1 MTFVEAPP
9 APPTGTS
16 NGRSSASAA
25 TRRRTRPSNSKA
37 IVRRAVLFAISIG
50 LGLAVWQA
58 LASYYG
64 PALVASPAQTWTAA
78 VDLTRDGTLGN
89 SVWASS
95 RRILIGWCLGIA
107 VGVPLGLIMGRVKL
121 VRELLDPYIEFFR
134 FIPPIAFVTLA
145 IIWLGI
151 GESSKIVLIFYT
163 SVFIMAINTIAGAM
177 SVDENRLRAA
187 ASLGASRSQIVR
199 TIVLP
204 STVPHIVTG
213 ARLAMGNSFLTIVS
227 AEIVAAQHGL
237 GALIWTSRNYGHIDW
252 VFVGIIALGALGFL
266 FDRILRIAVR
276 PLGRYGVR
284 V

>member
-1 MTFVEAPP
+1 MTFVQTEPSTAP
-9 APPTGTS
+9 ALDV
-16 NGRSSASAA
+16 
-25 TRRRTRPSNSKA
+25 RRRRRVRPNLAESA
-37 IVRRAVLFAISIG
+37 RRVVLFLISIS
-50 LGLAVWQA
+50 LGLLVWQL

-64 PALVASPAQTWTAA
+64 PALVASPSQTWQAA
-78 VDLTRDGTLGN
+78 VDLSADGTLWQ
-89 SVWASS
+89 SIWASS
-95 RRILIGWCLGIA
+95 RRILIGWSLGIA

-151 GESSKIVLIFYT
+151 GEASKVVLIFYT
-163 SVFIMAINTIAGAM
+163 SVFIVAINTIAGAM
-177 SVDENRLRAA
+177 STDENKLRAA
-187 ASLGASRSQIVR
+187 ASLGASKTQILR

-213 ARLAMGNSFLTIVS
+213 SRLAMGNSFLTIVS
-227 AEIVAAQHGL
+227 AEIVAAEHGL

-252 VFVGIIALGALGFL
+252 VFVGIIALGALGYV
-266 FDRILRIAVR
+266 FDRIVRIAVQ
-276 PLGRYGVR
+276 PLSRYGVK

>member
-1 MTFVEAPP
+1 VLD
-9 APPTGTS
+9 
-16 NGRSSASAA
+16 
-25 TRRRTRPSNSKA
+25 
-37 IVRRAVLFAISIG
+37 VRRKRRVRTNLAESARRVVLFLISIS
-50 LGLAVWQA
+50 LGLLVWQL

-64 PALVASPAQTWTAA
+64 PALVASPSQTWQAA
-78 VDLTRDGTLGN
+78 LDLSADGTLWQ
-89 SVWASS
+89 SIWASS
-95 RRILIGWCLGIA
+95 RRILIGWSLGIV

-151 GESSKIVLIFYT
+151 GEASKVVLIFYT
-163 SVFIMAINTIAGAM
+163 SVFIVAINTIAGAM
-177 SVDENRLRAA
+177 STDENKLRAA
-187 ASLGASRSQIVR
+187 ASLGANKTQILR

-213 ARLAMGNSFLTIVS
+213 SRLAMGNSFLTIVS
-227 AEIVAAQHGL
+227 AEIVAAEHGL

-252 VFVGIIALGALGFL
+252 VFVGIIALGALGYI
-266 FDRILRIAVR
+266 FDRIVRMAVR
-276 PLGRYGVR
+276 PLYRYGVK

>member
-1 MTFVEAPP
+1 MTFVQTEPSTA
-9 APPTGTS
+9 GVI
-16 NGRSSASAA
+16 GV
-25 TRRRTRPSNSKA
+25 RRRGR
-37 IVRRAVLFAISIG
+37 VRTSLAETGRRVVLFVISIG
-50 LGLAVWQA
+50 LGLLVWQL

-64 PALVASPAQTWTAA
+64 PALVASPSQTWQAA
-78 VDLTRDGTLGN
+78 LDLSADGTLWQ
-89 SVWASS
+89 SIWASS
-95 RRILIGWCLGIA
+95 RRILIGWGLGIA

-151 GESSKIVLIFYT
+151 GEASKVVLIFYT
-163 SVFIMAINTIAGAM
+163 SVFIVAINTIAGAM
-177 SVDENRLRAA
+177 STDENKLRAA
-187 ASLGASRSQIVR
+187 ASLGASKTQILR

-213 ARLAMGNSFLTIVS
+213 SRLAMGNSFLTIVS

-252 VFVGIIALGALGFL
+252 VFVGIIALGALGYV
-266 FDRILRIAVR
+266 FDRIVRLAVR
-276 PLGRYGVR
+276 PLHRYGVK